1 MASTHR
7 DMEQHMFT
15 VLQRRQKVFPKIL
28 GVCAAA
34 SALLVALGLLYQ
46 WPLALALLPWGLI
59 GPFAVS
65 VVGARCPRCARLVH
79 RTPAGA
85 FRPLLR
91 CARCGFRG

>member
-1 MASTHR
+1 MASTNR
-7 DMEQHMFT
+7 DMEQHMFA
-15 VLQRRQKVFPKIL
+15 VLQRRQKGFRKIL
-28 GVCAAA
+28 GVSAAA
-34 SALLVALGLLYQ
+34 TVLLVAFALFYR
-46 WPLALALLPWGLI
+46 WPLAIALLPWGLI

-91 CARCGFRG
+91 CARCGFMG